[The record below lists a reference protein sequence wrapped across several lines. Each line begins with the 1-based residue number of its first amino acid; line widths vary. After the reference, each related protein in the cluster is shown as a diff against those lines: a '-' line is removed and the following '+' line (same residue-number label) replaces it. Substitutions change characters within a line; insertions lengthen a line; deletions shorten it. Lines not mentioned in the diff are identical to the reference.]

1 MKLFRHYDTTPPDH
15 QGGVVVLGNF
25 DGVHRGHQAVIGM
38 AAALAR
44 DLDAPLQVMS
54 FEPHPRQYFK
64 PDQDP
69 FRLTPM
75 RNKVHHIEALNVDSL
90 FVLNFDE
97 NFSELTAEE
106 FLQQVIVDG
115 LKAKHVVVGYDFCF
129 GKGRVGNADMM
140 TAFGKEKG
148 GFGVTA
154 VDPQSS
160 ADDEVYSSTII
171 RDYLREGQ
179 PGWAAA
185 ILGRPFEIEA
195 HVNKG
200 AQLGRT
206 IGFPTANLSLGE
218 YIRPKYGVYAVRL
231 GVEVD
236 GDVEWFDGVANLGK
250 RPTVDGLTELLEVH
264 VFDFDRDL
272 YGKAVRVALI
282 EFIRAEQ
289 KFNGVDELKAQIAID
304 SETARRI
311 LLTRAAGA

>member
-1 MKLFRHYDTTPPDH
+1 MKLFRHFDTTPADH

-38 AAALAR
+38 AAGLAR
-44 DLDAPLQVMS
+44 ELNAPLQVMS
-54 FEPHPRQYFK
+54 FEPHPRQYFN
-64 PDQDP
+64 PDQEP

-75 RNKVHHIEALNVDSL
+75 RNKVHHIETLGVDSL
-90 FVLNFDE
+90 FVINFDE
-97 NFSELTAEE
+97 MLSSMTSEE
-106 FLQQVIVDG
+106 FMKDVLVDG
-115 LKAKHVVVGYDFCF
+115 LKAKHVVIGYDFCF
-129 GKGRVGNADMM
+129 GKGRTGNAESI
-140 TAFGKEKG
+140 AEYGKTIGNFE
-148 GFGVTA
+148 VTA
-154 VDPQSS
+154 VDAQSS
-160 ADDEVYSSTII
+160 ADDEIYSSTII

-185 ILGRPFEIEA
+185 ILGRPFEIES

-231 GVEVD
+231 GVDND
-236 GDVEWFDGVANLGK
+236 GETEWFDGIANLGK

-264 VFDFDRDL
+264 VFDFDQDL

-282 EFIRAEQ
+282 EYIRGEE
-289 KFNGVDELKAQIAID
+289 KFDSLDALKAQIAID
-304 SETARRI
+304 GETARRI
-311 LLTRAAGA
+311 HDIRAAGA